1 MAATSPGLMGTDLEL
16 CLDFTDVV
24 DWRNNS
30 ELRKDPFDSYARLL
44 EWSKRHGILDAKQEA
59 ALGRSTPK
67 DESVR
72 VLTEAI
78 RLREAIYR
86 IFSAVAH
93 GKKAEAKDLGSLN
106 EYLSRG
112 LSRVRVA
119 EGEGAYA
126 WRWNERASPDMMLY
140 PIASSAASLLTSDD
154 LDRVRECANEE
165 EGCGSLFLDCSKSQ
179 TRRWCSMDSCGNRMK
194 FRTYYA
200 RHNKLKQAASKTV

>member
-1 MAATSPGLMGTDLEL
+1 MAATSQGLTGTNLEL

-30 ELRKDPFDSYARLL
+30 RLRRDLVDSYGKLL
-44 EWSKRHGILDAKQEA
+44 EWSRKHGILDAKQEA
-59 ALGRSTPK
+59 MLSRGTSK
-67 DESVR
+67 NESAR
-72 VLTEAI
+72 ALTEAI

-93 GKKAEAKDLGSLN
+93 GNKAGAKDLDILN

-112 LSRVRVA
+112 LSRIRVA
-119 EGEGAYA
+119 EGDGTYA
-126 WRWNERASPDMMLY
+126 WRWKEDVSADMMLY

-165 EGCGSLFLDCSKSQ
+165 EGCGSLFLDCSKSK
-179 TRRWCSMDSCGNRMK
+179 TRRWCSMDSCGNRAK
-194 FRTYYA
+194 SRAFYD
-200 RHNKLKQAASKTV
+200 RHLRAVTQ